1 MHRLAT
7 QTIKALAACALTF
20 ALAGGAALA
29 EDQEKAPGY
38 RGIWFTLGQFTE
50 HGDKYSGGLGTYT
63 AKHKPL
69 AIYAEEV
76 DKTFFVYGGTTEEDE
91 RYLLCMAGYYDHEQ
105 NRVPRPTIVHDK
117 EGVDD
122 PHDNPSIAMDAEGH
136 IWVFVSG
143 RGQHRPGF
151 KYRSS
156 DPYCIER
163 FELIAEQE
171 LTYPQ
176 PWWVEGEG
184 FFHYFTKYT
193 DGRELYWERSEDG
206 ETWSGDVKLAGFGGH
221 YQVSRERDGRLITAF
236 NYHPDGNVDR
246 RTNLYYVETD
256 DFGETWRT
264 VDGTELDLPLEE
276 VDNPA
281 LAHDYEAD
289 GRLVYLNDIDLDSDG
304 HPVIQVVT
312 SDGHEPGPEN
322 APRYWELLRWDG
334 AEWQRSVITESDH
347 NYDMGSFY
355 IEDDGHWRLIGP
367 TATGPQP
374 YGTGGEMKLWL
385 SGDDGHGWSLER
397 SITWNSPRNHGY
409 ARRPLNPHPDF
420 YAFWA
425 DGNPDELSISM
436 LHFTNRDGSEVW
448 TLPYTMADDYETPVP
463 LELD

>member
-1 MHRLAT
+1 MQRLAT
-7 QTIKALAACALTF
+7 QGIKTLAACALTL
-20 ALAGGAALA
+20 AIAGGAALA
-29 EDQEKAPGY
+29 EDQQKAPGY

-91 RYLLCMAGYYDHEQ
+91 RHLLCMVGYYDHEH
-105 NRVPRPTIVHDK
+105 NHVPRPTIVHDK
-117 EGVDD
+117 EDVDD
-122 PHDNPSIAMDAEGH
+122 PHDNPSIAMDPGGH

-156 DPYCIER
+156 EPYCIDG

-176 PWWVEGEG
+176 PWYVEGKG

-193 DGRELYWERSEDG
+193 DGRELYWERSETG
-206 ETWSGDVKLAGFGGH
+206 ETWSEDVKLAGFGGH
-221 YQVSRERDGRLITAF
+221 YQVSREQDGRLITAF

-246 RTNLYYVETD
+246 RTNLYYAETD

-264 VDGTELDLPLEE
+264 ADGTELELPLEE

-281 LAHDYEAD
+281 LAYDYEAD
-289 GRLVYLNDIDLDSDG
+289 GRLVYLNDIDLDSNG
-304 HPVIQVVT
+304 YPVIQVVT
-312 SDGHEPGPEN
+312 SDGHEPGPDN

-374 YGTGGEMKLWL
+374 YGTGGEMKLW
-385 SGDDGHGWSLER
+385 SNGDDGQSWNLER
-397 SITWNSPRNHGY
+397 AITWNSPRNHAY

-425 DGNPDELSISM
+425 DGNPDEFSISR
-436 LHFTNRDGSEVW
+436 LHFTNREGNQVW
-448 TLPYTMADDYETPVP
+448 TLPYTMTDDYEAPVP
-463 LELD
+463 LESD